1 MERWNYAL
9 VVTVV
14 LATPVLVL
22 FVVISLAHLAFAHRH
37 TTFQQGDSLYN
48 LGVRDGGV
56 DNRNAGMQHITYEK
70 CIANNQANF
79 GINTA
84 DYCNGYLTGFLDAP
98 NSDG

>member
-1 MERWNYAL
+1 MGRWNYAL
-9 VVTVV
+9 VVAVV
-14 LATPVLVL
+14 LILLVAL
-22 FVVISLAHLAFAHRH
+22 PLGHLAFAHRH

-48 LGVRDGGV
+48 QGVRDGV
-56 DNRNAGMQHITYEK
+56 DNRNAGLQFLTYEK